1 MTMFKYQGPVDSSVT
16 LKIDGKDHDVVF
28 FREQS
33 VDLPADHEYVKTLVA
48 LNHLVPVDGADAA
61 GNTAGETAEPS
72 IKKGAK

>member
-28 FREQS
+28 FRGQS

-48 LNHLVPVDGADAA
+48 LNHLVPVGGGD
-61 GNTAGETAEPS
+61 TAGDTAEPS